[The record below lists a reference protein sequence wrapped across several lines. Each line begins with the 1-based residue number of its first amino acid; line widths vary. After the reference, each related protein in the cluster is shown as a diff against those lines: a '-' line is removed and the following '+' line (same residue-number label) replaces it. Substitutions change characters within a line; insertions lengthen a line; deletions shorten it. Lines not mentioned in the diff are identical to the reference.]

1 MEEQLDLWPEVP
13 PPPPALLRRYDGE
26 ERRRPRARAYFGA
39 ERRIP
44 DPCTEQD
51 HPEQFGAN

>member
-1 MEEQLDLWPEVP
+1 MKKQLALWPEVP
-13 PPPPALLRRYDGE
+13 PPPPMRRYDGE
-26 ERRRPRARAYFGA
+26 ERRRGLRDDWLGE

-51 HPEQFGAN
+51 HPEHFGAN